1 LPWLISSI
9 LLCEYICPNTLSV
22 LRPYVFVFVCLLLAV
37 GGEAQ
42 SCLQVVDARTRESL
56 PYTAV
61 QLDETMSLVT
71 DSMGIACFPLSG
83 IRSVRC
89 EMVGYEPFNKRIEL
103 VPSETSV
110 VLLTPSENLL
120 NLMVVSGTK
129 YIKPIEKLTVSME
142 VIRAADLTRKITP
155 NLSDAIERLPGI
167 NILDG
172 QASIRGGSSY
182 AYGAGSRV
190 LLVVDDMPLMTSDR
204 NDIKWNFVPL
214 ELVDQVEVTK
224 GAASVSYGASAL
236 NGIIQVRTLYPEGQT
251 RTKASTFHMVYA
263 QPAGTAQ
270 KWWGNNTP
278 YQSSI
283 SASHAF
289 TTDSGMDVVL
299 GANAL
304 DMRGFLNGES
314 ERRGRISFKTRKF
327 FKDGKISA
335 GIDGNFL
342 YKKQGIF
349 LFWANDTTDAY
360 QPFSANSNATTVD
373 LWTSVDP
380 WVKWTDNFSNRH
392 ALKVRYYMTSQPEND
407 RMEPIAHNIT
417 ADYQI
422 KRTLPLEVAMSAGL
436 SASQTIFN
444 DGNVGGRHLGNL
456 AGTFLQLQ
464 RSWKKLEIQ
473 AGWRIE
479 YFRVD
484 TVETPAKPV
493 QSYGLNYSITERT
506 SLRASYGEGFRFPS
520 GIERFL
526 KYNIDLLHVYPNPEL
541 KPERG
546 WNYELGIKRKIV
558 YRQWKAFADLA
569 FFYTRYKN
577 MTEFTFGQWGTI
589 LDPIGGVGFRSVN
602 VTNARVAGA
611 EVTLN
616 AEGAIGPWKIF
627 VASGYTYACPIDADS
642 HPELSTFMDAA
653 KYAIQTF
660 AIQQSYAGSPILKYR
675 YRHMGKCN
683 VDVEHQAGIT
693 AGVGLRAYSFME
705 RVDTVFS
712 FFIPGLDHFR
722 QENRNPSLVVDMR
735 FGVVARKRHRLVVH
749 CTNVFNRFVALRP
762 AKPEAPR
769 GVGLQYEWTF

>member
-1 LPWLISSI
+1 M
-9 LLCEYICPNTLSV
+9 SV
-22 LRPYVFVFVCLLLAV
+22 LRLFVCFYGWFLLSSV
-37 GGEAQ
+37 GHAQ
-42 SCLQVVDARTRESL
+42 SCVQVVDGQTRESV
-56 PYTAV
+56 PYVAV
-61 QLDETMSLVT
+61 RLDDRMTLVT
-71 DSMGIACFPLSG
+71 DSLGVVCFPLLG
-83 IRSVRC
+83 KRMVKC
-89 EMVGYEPFNKRIEL
+89 EMVGYETFNQLVDL
-103 VPSETSV
+103 VPNEKV
-110 VLLTPSENLL
+110 VITLTPSENLL

-214 ELVDQVEVTK
+214 ELIDQVEVTK

-236 NGIIQVRTLYPEGQT
+236 NGIIQVRTLYPEGRT

-263 QPAGTAQ
+263 QPAGQAE

-278 YQSSI
+278 FQSSI

-289 TTDSGMDVVL
+289 TTPSGVDVVL

-304 DMRGFLNGES
+304 EMRGFLTSES

-327 FKDGKISA
+327 FRDGKVSA
-335 GIDGNFL
+335 GIDGNIL
-342 YKKQGIF
+342 YKKQGLF
-349 LFWANDTTDAY
+349 LFWANDTTGAY
-360 QPFSANSNATTVD
+360 LPFSSNASPSTND

-380 WVKWTDNFSNRH
+380 WVKWTDRYSNRH
-392 ALKVRYYMTSQPEND
+392 SAKVRYYMTSQPLND

-417 ADYQI
+417 ADYQM
-422 KRTLPLEVAMSAGL
+422 KRELPWEVAMSTGV
-436 SASQTIFN
+436 SASQSIFI
-444 DGNVGGRHLGNL
+444 DGGLGGKHLGNL
-456 AGTFLQLQ
+456 AGAFIQLQ
-464 RSWKKLEIQ
+464 RSWKRMEVQ
-473 AGWRIE
+473 AGWRYE

-484 TVETPAKPV
+484 TVVTPAKPV
-493 QSYGLNYSITERT
+493 QSYGLNYSLTPKT

-526 KYNIDLLHVYPNPEL
+526 KYNIDILYIYPNPEL

-546 WNYELGIKRKIV
+546 WNYEVGVKRKIT
-558 YRQWKAFADLA
+558 YRQWQAFADLA
-569 FFYTRYKN
+569 LFYTRYKN
-577 MTEFTFGQWGTI
+577 MTEFTFGKWGADT
-589 LDPIGGVGFRSVN
+589 DPVFGLGFKSVN
-602 VTNARVAGA
+602 VTNARIAGA
-611 EVTLN
+611 ELTFN
-616 AEGAIGPWKIF
+616 AEGNMGSWKLFI
-627 VASGYTYACPIDADS
+627 ASGYTYACPIDADT
-642 HPELSTFMDAA
+642 HPELSRFVDAT
-653 KYAIQTF
+653 KYAVEKF
-660 AIQQSYAGSPILKYR
+660 ATLEANAGSPLLKYR

-683 VDVEHQAGIT
+683 VDVEHSAGFTFGAGI
-693 AGVGLRAYSFME
+693 RAYSFME

-712 FFIPGLDHFR
+712 VFIPGLDHFR
-722 QENRNPSLVVDMR
+722 TTNRHGSAVVDVR
-735 FGVVARKRHRLVVH
+735 LGILARKRHRLVVH
-749 CTNVFNRFVALRP
+749 CTNVFNRFVVLRP

-769 GVGLQYEWTF
+769 GIGVQYEWVF